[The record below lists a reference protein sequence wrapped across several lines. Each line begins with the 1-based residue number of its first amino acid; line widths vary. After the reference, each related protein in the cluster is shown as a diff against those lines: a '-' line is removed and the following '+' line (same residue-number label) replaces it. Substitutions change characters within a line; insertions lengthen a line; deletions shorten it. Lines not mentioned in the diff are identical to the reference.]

1 MKINLHFE
9 KKESV
14 QRKDNEKREEFVKEK
29 SEKIRKE
36 NMYLQNKKEK
46 TLKGN
51 GLEKRRI

>member
-1 MKINLHFE
+1 MK
-9 KKESV
+9 
-14 QRKDNEKREEFVKEK
+14 KREEFEKEK